1 MSSKTEAV
9 LHHAEEYGQS
19 RQYTKQE
26 AVALFVLAVLAGLWA
41 GLSVMVVGA
50 AYFLYT
56 ERGFWTAF
64 FALAGPVGVLA
75 GGGVVLV
82 KGIREQLDGLRTW
95 REATTYQPVQP
106 QPEPEPAHPPILVKP
121 YGGEPYALI
130 EGTGRPALPGR
141 DEALQITPPV
151 VAEVLRAS
159 IEEYGGEWSRRKL
172 MALRIQGQ
180 KVSRGMYEELTAWL
194 SKAGLLQQTRQ
205 GGFVLPPDVQEFDD
219 LRTYFP
225 NLSNWDGRDGSRA
238 GRERGEDNETQPAG
252 EVTTLAE
259 RRRAQWLECGCDI
272 VAYLEWRQNHG
283 D

>member
-1 MSSKTEAV
+1 MSQTQPI

-19 RQYTKQE
+19 RQYAKQE
-26 AVALFVLAVLAGLWA
+26 AVGLFVLAVLAGLWA
-41 GLSVMVVGA
+41 GLSVLIVGA

-64 FALAGPVGVLA
+64 FVLAVPVGVLA
-75 GGGVVLV
+75 GGGLVVV

-106 QPEPEPAHPPILVKP
+106 QPEPEPAHPPILVRP

-130 EGTGRPALPGR
+130 EGAGRPALPDR
-141 DEALQITPPV
+141 NEALQITPPV

-180 KVSRGMYEELTAWL
+180 KVTRGMYEELTAWL
-194 SKAGLLQQTRQ
+194 SRAGLLQQTRQ

-225 NLSNWDGRDGSRA
+225 NLSNWDGRDGSRE
-238 GRERGEDNETQPAG
+238 GWERGGDDETQPAG
-252 EVTTLAE
+252 EVITLAE
-259 RRRAQWLECGCDI
+259 RRRAQWLECGCDV
-272 VAYLEWRQNHG
+272 VAYLERRDDHG